1 MPYLEDYATRRIR
14 VLHVEDDPTDSELVE
29 DQLRD
34 ARIDADVRR
43 VDDEAATRTALAEF
57 RPDIVLSDLSMPG
70 FSGYRA
76 LELVREHSRYVPFI
90 FVSGT
95 MGEETAVAALRQ
107 GATDYIIKNN
117 PARLVPAVERALR
130 EARDRVLRDRTEAE
144 LLRSQR
150 LDSLALLAGGL
161 SHDLRN
167 ILQPLLMVAPLIA
180 ENSHDERLRR
190 LGELV
195 EDCARRGLDMV
206 ASMLAFARG
215 SRRASAGR
223 VPLRQLLRALDLL
236 LQGTLPRN
244 VTLHIPDV
252 EDALGFEGNDTELQQ
267 CLLNLCL
274 NAIQAMP
281 EGGTLT
287 LAAGTVDLEQPTQVG
302 DTRLEPGNY
311 LLLRVADTGVGMSE
325 EIQQRLF
332 TPFFTTKKDGTGL
345 GLMSC
350 RRIVDN
356 HRGAMQLV
364 SAPGRG
370 TRFEIYLP
378 TRSAEEQALPA
389 GIAANDASVLVVGEE
404 AGSLSMLGDSLSLQG
419 YRARIAQGGAAAIRA
434 IEEQGLPDLVV
445 LDADMRL
452 LSSVRTLLQLQER
465 AYAGPVLLLVDD
477 GPTPTPDELPETL
490 RIEFVRKPVALPQ
503 LLGAVQRALA
513 AAGPVG
519 PAVKGAREKAGVRG
533 E

>member
-1 MPYLEDYATRRIR
+1 VPYLEDYATRRIR

-34 ARIDADVRR
+34 ARLDAELLR
-43 VDDEAATRTALAEF
+43 VDDEAATRAALARF

-180 ENSHDERLRR
+180 ENSRDERLRR

-236 LQGTLPRN
+236 LQGTLPHN
-244 VTLHIPDV
+244 VTLHIPEV
-252 EDALGFEGNDTELQQ
+252 GEELGFEGNDTELQQ

-281 EGGTLT
+281 DGGTLT
-287 LAAGTVDLEQPTQVG
+287 LAASALDLEAPAEIG
-302 DTRLEPGNY
+302 GTRLEPGNY
-311 LLLRVADTGVGMSE
+311 LMLQVTDTGMGMSA

-356 HRGAMQLV
+356 HRGAMRLV
-364 SAPGRG
+364 SAPGQG
-370 TRFEIYLP
+370 TRFELYLP
-378 TRSAEEQALPA
+378 TRAIEVDEAAE
-389 GIAANDASVLVVGEE
+389 GVAASDARILVVGEE
-404 AGSLSMLGDSLSLQG
+404 AGSLSMLGDSLSLKG
-419 YRARIAQGGAAAIRA
+419 YRAHVAQGGAAAIRA

-465 AYAGPVLLLVDD
+465 AYSGPVLLLVDD
-477 GPTPTPDELPETL
+477 GPTPAPEELPDTL

-503 LLGAVQRALA
+503 LLGAVRRALA
-513 AAGPVG
+513 HPAGAA
-519 PAVKGAREKAGVRG
+519 PAGAREAAAVRG